1 MMTLWKS
8 IIQSKLEHNSQLW
21 SPADQASI
29 NSLEDVAR
37 HYTAKIDGM
46 EGKSYPERLEAL
58 GMFSQERRRERN
70 IIVFLWKVSQG
81 LVKGYKASFNY
92 NERRGNLMILAPLKN
107 SAPATVKKAREASL
121 QVRGAKLFNLI
132 PKELRDGFISVD
144 KFKADLDDWLKSIPD
159 EPTSAGRQRA
169 AESNSLLH
177 QVVYRK
183 DDSLN

>member
-1 MMTLWKS
+1 MKTPDTS
-8 IIQSKLEHNSQLW
+8 IPPFLYNQ
-21 SPADQASI
+21 
-29 NSLEDVAR
+29 
-37 HYTAKIDGM
+37 TAKIDGM
-46 EGKSYPERLEAL
+46 EEGKSYPERLKAL
-58 GMFSQERRRERN
+58 GMLSQERRRERN

-169 AESNSLLH
+169 AESNARIQTKPSLASCL
-177 QVVYRK
+177 VYIII
-183 DDSLN
+183 SLAINK